1 MSEIEDRI
9 NNLILANRSS
19 AEQSIDIEEY
29 CDSIIQE
36 VKHRVLCKETYNF
49 ELWLKI
55 NSSAN
60 IKHLIEV
67 LQQNFKYS
75 SFRHKTDTNFAN
87 CILCKIST
95 QDREIIQKNKN
106 DEIDRYESRVEVV
119 KQLNLKKQE
128 IQKQLDEKMTHLQQL
143 ALELQKKRDREIAE
157 VHFKYLKDRQEIER
171 QMSDVPQK
179 HQLELSKIYESLSML
194 KKCSHGF
201 SL

>member
-87 CILCKIST
+87 CISCKIST

-143 ALELQKKRDREIAE
+143 ALELQKKEIAKSPK
-157 VHFKYLKDRQEIER
+157 FILNILKIDKKLKVRCPTFHKSINLNF
-171 QMSDVPQK
+171 QK
-179 HQLELSKIYESLSML
+179 FL
-194 KKCSHGF
+194 KVYQC
-201 SL
+201 